1 MAADN
6 LFDLKIITPD
16 RVFYSGKASFLELNT
31 VEGEIGIY
39 KNHIPMTT
47 VLEPGIATI
56 TEEGGNKKEAAL
68 HTGFMEILGDR
79 ITILAE
85 IAEWPDEIDR
95 NRAQEAKIRAERRLQ
110 NDKSNINIT
119 RAELAL
125 HKALVRIELAKGS
138 STAHRIYGNLR

>member
-110 NDKSNINIT
+110 NDNSNINIT

-125 HKALVRIELAKGS
+125 HKALVRIELADHVTK
-138 STAHRIYGNLR
+138 

>member
-47 VLEPGIATI
+47 VLKPGIATI

-125 HKALVRIELAKGS
+125 HKALVRIELADHVTK
-138 STAHRIYGNLR
+138 

>member
-110 NDKSNINIT
+110 NDKSNINIP

-125 HKALVRIELAKGS
+125 HKALVRIELADHVTK
-138 STAHRIYGNLR
+138 

>member
-16 RVFYSGKASFLELNT
+16 HVFYSGKASFLELNT
-31 VEGEIGIY
+31 VEGGIGIY

-125 HKALVRIELAKGS
+125 HKALVRIELADHVTKQ
-138 STAHRIYGNLR
+138 

>member
-125 HKALVRIELAKGS
+125 LKALVRIELADHVTK
-138 STAHRIYGNLR
+138 

>member
-6 LFDLKIITPD
+6 LFDLKIIRPD

-125 HKALVRIELAKGS
+125 HKALVRIELADHVTK
-138 STAHRIYGNLR
+138 

>member
-31 VEGEIGIY
+31 VEGGIGIY

-68 HTGFMEILGDR
+68 HTGFMISPTSISRGQSWHCTR
-79 ITILAE
+79 H
-85 IAEWPDEIDR
+85 WSV
-95 NRAQEAKIRAERRLQ
+95 
-110 NDKSNINIT
+110 SNWQT
-119 RAELAL
+119 M
-125 HKALVRIELAKGS
+125 
-138 STAHRIYGNLR
+138 

>member
-39 KNHIPMTT
+39 KNHIPMTA

-125 HKALVRIELAKGS
+125 HKALVRIELADHVTK
-138 STAHRIYGNLR
+138 

>member
-16 RVFYSGKASFLELNT
+16 RVFYSGKASFLELNI

-125 HKALVRIELAKGS
+125 HKALVRIELADHVTK
-138 STAHRIYGNLR
+138 

>member
-1 MAADN
+1 MGADN

-85 IAEWPDEIDR
+85 IAEWPDDIDR

-125 HKALVRIELAKGS
+125 HKALVRIELADHVTK
-138 STAHRIYGNLR
+138 

>member
-110 NDKSNINIT
+110 NDKSDINIT

-125 HKALVRIELAKGS
+125 HKALVRIELADHVTK
-138 STAHRIYGNLR
+138 

>member
-85 IAEWPDEIDR
+85 IAEWPDEIDFT
-95 NRAQEAKIRAERRLQ
+95 RAEEARSRAERRLASHEA
-110 NDKSNINIT
+110 DLDAA
-119 RAELAL
+119 RAEAAL
-125 HKALVRIELAKGS
+125 KRAMVRLKLK
-138 STAHRIYGNLR
+138 H

>member
-31 VEGEIGIY
+31 VEGGIGIY

-47 VLEPGIATI
+47 DLEPGIATI

-85 IAEWPDEIDR
+85 IAEWPDEID
-95 NRAQEAKIRAERRLQ
+95 EKRAEAA
-110 NDKSNINIT
+110 KE
-119 RAELAL
+119 RAEARIAAKAADTDMLRAEFAL
-125 HKALVRIELAKGS
+125 RKALVRIEVK
-138 STAHRIYGNLR
+138 H

>member
-16 RVFYSGKASFLELNT
+16 RVFHSGKASFLELNT

-125 HKALVRIELAKGS
+125 HKALVRIELADHVTK
-138 STAHRIYGNLR
+138 

>member
-95 NRAQEAKIRAERRLQ
+95 NRAQEATIRAERRLQ

-125 HKALVRIELAKGS
+125 HKALVRIELADHVTK
-138 STAHRIYGNLR
+138 

>member
-31 VEGEIGIY
+31 VEGGIGIY

-95 NRAQEAKIRAERRLQ
+95 NRHRKQRSVQ
-110 NDKSNINIT
+110 NADCRMISPTSISRGQSWHCTRHWSVSNWQT
-119 RAELAL
+119 M
-125 HKALVRIELAKGS
+125 
-138 STAHRIYGNLR
+138 

>member
-56 TEEGGNKKEAAL
+56 TEEGGNQKEAAL

-125 HKALVRIELAKGS
+125 HKALVRIELADHVTKQ
-138 STAHRIYGNLR
+138 

>member
-39 KNHIPMTT
+39 KNHIPMTS

-125 HKALVRIELAKGS
+125 HKALVRIELADHVTK
-138 STAHRIYGNLR
+138 

>member
-6 LFDLKIITPD
+6 LFDLKIITTD
-16 RVFYSGKASFLELNT
+16 RAFYSGKASFLELNT

-68 HTGFMEILGDR
+68 HTGFMETVGDR

-125 HKALVRIELAKGS
+125 HKALVRIELADHVTK
-138 STAHRIYGNLR
+138 

>member
-47 VLEPGIATI
+47 VLEPGIATS

-125 HKALVRIELAKGS
+125 HKALVRIELADHVTKQ
-138 STAHRIYGNLR
+138 

>member
-125 HKALVRIELAKGS
+125 HKELVRIELADHVTK
-138 STAHRIYGNLR
+138 

>member
-31 VEGEIGIY
+31 VEG
-39 KNHIPMTT
+39 
-47 VLEPGIATI
+47 
-56 TEEGGNKKEAAL
+56 
-68 HTGFMEILGDR
+68 GFMEILGDR

-125 HKALVRIELAKGS
+125 HKALVRIELADHVTK
-138 STAHRIYGNLR
+138 

>member
-68 HTGFMEILGDR
+68 HTGFMQILGDR

-125 HKALVRIELAKGS
+125 HKALVRIELADHVTK
-138 STAHRIYGNLR
+138 

>member
-68 HTGFMEILGDR
+68 HTGFMEILGDM

-110 NDKSNINIT
+110 NHKTNINIT

-125 HKALVRIELAKGS
+125 HKALVRIELADHVTK
-138 STAHRIYGNLR
+138 

>member
-1 MAADN
+1 MTADN

-125 HKALVRIELAKGS
+125 HKALVRIELADHVTK
-138 STAHRIYGNLR
+138 

>member
-85 IAEWPDEIDR
+85 IAEWPEEIDR

-125 HKALVRIELAKGS
+125 HKALVRIELADHVTK
-138 STAHRIYGNLR
+138 

>member
-110 NDKSNINIT
+110 NDKSNINIM

-125 HKALVRIELAKGS
+125 HKALVRIELADHVTK
-138 STAHRIYGNLR
+138 

>member
-125 HKALVRIELAKGS
+125 HKALVRIELADHVAKQ
-138 STAHRIYGNLR
+138 

>member
-6 LFDLKIITPD
+6 LFDLKIITPA

-125 HKALVRIELAKGS
+125 HKALVRIELADHVTK
-138 STAHRIYGNLR
+138 

>member
-119 RAELAL
+119 RAKLAL
-125 HKALVRIELAKGS
+125 HKALVRIELADHVTK
-138 STAHRIYGNLR
+138 

>member
-85 IAEWPDEIDR
+85 IAEWTDEIDR

-125 HKALVRIELAKGS
+125 HKALVRIELADHVTK
-138 STAHRIYGNLR
+138 

>member
-16 RVFYSGKASFLELNT
+16 RVFYSGKASCLELNT
-31 VEGEIGIY
+31 VEGGIGIY

-125 HKALVRIELAKGS
+125 HKALVRIELADHVTK
-138 STAHRIYGNLR
+138 

>member
-79 ITILAE
+79 ITIFAE

-125 HKALVRIELAKGS
+125 HKALVRIELADHVTKQ
-138 STAHRIYGNLR
+138 

>member
-6 LFDLKIITPD
+6 LFDLMIITPD

-125 HKALVRIELAKGS
+125 HKALVRIELADHVTK
-138 STAHRIYGNLR
+138 

>member
-6 LFDLKIITPD
+6 LFDLKIIAPD

-31 VEGEIGIY
+31 VEGGIGIY
-39 KNHIPMTT
+39 KHHIPMTT

-68 HTGFMEILGDR
+68 HTGFMEILGDK

-95 NRAQEAKIRAERRLQ
+95 NRAEEAKIRAERRLQ

-125 HKALVRIELAKGS
+125 HKALVRIELADHVMK
-138 STAHRIYGNLR
+138 

>member
-125 HKALVRIELAKGS
+125 HKALVRIELADHVTKK
-138 STAHRIYGNLR
+138 

>member
-56 TEEGGNKKEAAL
+56 TEEGGHKKEAAL

-125 HKALVRIELAKGS
+125 HKALVRIELADHVTK
-138 STAHRIYGNLR
+138 